1 MVPSSKNK
9 IVKGCGFHHIA
20 LQAAH
25 WDETVHFYR
34 DIMGMVVVRE
44 IALPDRKLIQ
54 MDMGDG
60 GLLEVF
66 SMTAPPTPTQEQQN
80 PGAFLHLGLC
90 IDDLDAVVNRVRESG
105 YEIIEGPR
113 EIQSEGMHARIAFFR
128 GPSGETVELFQ
139 PA

>member
-1 MVPSSKNK
+1 MTAGSRNK
-9 IVKGCGFHHIA
+9 IIKGCGFHHIA

-25 WDETVHFYR
+25 WEETVHFYR
-34 DIMGMVVVRE
+34 DIMGMAVVRE
-44 IALPDRKLIQ
+44 IAMPDRKLVQ

-66 SMTAPPTPTQEQQN
+66 SMTSTPTSLQEQQN

-90 IDDLDAVVNRVRESG
+90 IDDLDAVVERVKESG

-113 EIQSEGMHARIAFFR
+113 EIQSEGMRARIAFFK

-139 PA
+139 SA